1 LFPVIASDNVRSV
14 DIVTLAQ
21 IVTSVTNLLFVIV
34 LAAGYYFTW
43 RVSQTTLEE
52 MRAQRTAMGRPLVI
66 VQEDYES
73 LPELDVAIRNVSEG
87 AARDIEFDFSVPIES
102 SNGFVLSDLPY
113 FKYGLDFLPPNG
125 EITCYWDELD
135 SLLPFLESKDLRNGI
150 HVTVTYKD
158 LTGDSYQSQWR
169 LNPFLYKDTRL
180 VRRKGMVDLV
190 NAVERLALSKD
201 GSSSQA
207 PVPKQTSGQES

>member
-1 LFPVIASDNVRSV
+1 M
-14 DIVTLAQ
+14 
-21 IVTSVTNLLFVIV
+21 
-34 LAAGYYFTW
+34 AGKPDH
-43 RVSQTTLEE
+43 
-52 MRAQRTAMGRPLVI
+52 AGGDAGPAHGDGRPLVI

-87 AARDIEFDFSVPIES
+87 AARDIVFEFSEPIES
-102 SNGFVLSDLPY
+102 SNGFVVSELPY

-135 SLLPFLESKDLRNGI
+135 SLLPFLESKNLRNGI
-150 HVTVTYKD
+150 HVTVNYKD

-180 VRRKGMVDLV
+180 CSQVQD
-190 NAVERLALSKD
+190 RL
-201 GSSSQA
+201 
-207 PVPKQTSGQES
+207 PVPH

>member
-1 LFPVIASDNVRSV
+1 M
-14 DIVTLAQ
+14 DILTVAQ
-21 IVTSVTNLLFVIV
+21 VVTSVTNLMFVIV
-34 LAAGYYFTW
+34 LAGGYYFTW

-73 LPELDVAIRNVSEG
+73 LPELDVVIRNVSEG
-87 AARDIEFDFSVPIES
+87 AAKDIEFDFSVPIES
-102 SNGFVLSDLPY
+102 SNGFVVSDLPY

-135 SLLPFLESKDLRNGI
+135 SLLPFLESKNLHNGI
-150 HVTVTYKD
+150 HVTVRYKD

-190 NAVERLALSKD
+190 NAVERMARSRD
-201 GSSSQA
+201 GGPNQA
-207 PVPKQTSGQES
+207 SPPHQTSGRKG

>member
-1 LFPVIASDNVRSV
+1 V

-21 IVTSVTNLLFVIV
+21 VVTSVTNLLFVIV

-43 RVSQTTLEE
+43 RVSQTTLQE
-52 MRAQRTAMGRPLVI
+52 MPAQRTAMARPLV
-66 VQEDYES
+66 VVEEDYDG

-87 AARDIEFDFSVPIES
+87 AARNIKFEFSAPIES
-102 SNGFVLSDLPY
+102 SNGFVVSDLPY

-135 SLLPFLESKDLRNGI
+135 SLLPYLESKNLQSGI
-150 HVTVTYKD
+150 HVTARYRD
-158 LTGDSYQSQWR
+158 LSGELYHSQWR

-180 VRRKGMVDLV
+180 VRRKSMGDLV
-190 NAVERLALSKD
+190 NAVERLARSKD
-201 GSSSQA
+201 A
-207 PVPKQTSGQES
+207 DSGRTLIPDPTPDRENP

>member
-1 LFPVIASDNVRSV
+1 M

-21 IVTSVTNLLFVIV
+21 VVTSITNLLFVIV

-43 RVSQTTLEE
+43 RVSQTTLHE
-52 MRAQRTAMGRPLVI
+52 MRSQRTAMGRPLVI

-87 AARDIEFDFSVPIES
+87 AARDIEFQFSAPIES
-102 SNGFVLSDLPY
+102 SNGFVVSDLPY
-113 FKYGLDFLPPNG
+113 FKYGLDFLPPQG

-135 SLLPFLESKDLRNGI
+135 SLLPYLEANNLENGI
-150 HVTVTYKD
+150 HVTVRYRD
-158 LTGDSYQSQWR
+158 LSGAQYQSQWR

-180 VRRKGMVDLV
+180 VRRKGMGDLV
-190 NAVERLALSKD
+190 NAVERMARSND
-201 GSSSQA
+201 GGSGQTLF
-207 PVPKQTSGQES
+207 PDPPKQENT

>member
-1 LFPVIASDNVRSV
+1 V

-21 IVTSVTNLLFVIV
+21 VITSVTNLLFVIV

-87 AARDIEFDFSVPIES
+87 AARDIEFEFSVPIES

-135 SLLPFLESKDLRNGI
+135 SLLPFLESKDLTNGI
-150 HVTVTYKD
+150 HVTVRYKD

-190 NAVERLALSKD
+190 NAVERLALSND
-201 GSSSQA
+201 GSSSQT
-207 PVPKQTSGQES
+207 PVPKQTSSHEN

>member
-1 LFPVIASDNVRSV
+1 M
-14 DIVTLAQ
+14 DILTVAQ
-21 IVTSVTNLLFVIV
+21 VVTSVTNLMFVIV
-34 LAAGYYFTW
+34 LAGGYYFTW

-73 LPELDVAIRNVSEG
+73 LPELDVVIRNVSEG
-87 AARDIEFDFSVPIES
+87 AAKDIEFDFSVPIES
-102 SNGFVLSDLPY
+102 SNGFVVSDLPY

-135 SLLPFLESKDLRNGI
+135 SLLPFLESKNLHNGI
-150 HVTVTYKD
+150 HVTVRYKD

-190 NAVERLALSKD
+190 NAVERMARSRD
-201 GSSSQA
+201 GGPNQA
-207 PVPKQTSGQES
+207 SAPHQTSGHKG

>member
-1 LFPVIASDNVRSV
+1 M

-21 IVTSVTNLLFVIV
+21 VVTSVTNLMFVVV

-43 RVSQTTLEE
+43 RVSQTTLQE
-52 MRAQRTAMGRPLVI
+52 MRSQRTAMGRPLVI

-87 AARDIEFDFSVPIES
+87 AARDIEFEFSAPIES
-102 SNGFVLSDLPY
+102 SNGFVVSDLPY

-135 SLLPFLESKDLRNGI
+135 SLLPYLESRNLQNGI
-150 HVTVTYKD
+150 HVTVRYRD
-158 LTGDSYQSQWR
+158 LSGALYHSQWR

-180 VRRKGMVDLV
+180 VKRKGMVDLV
-190 NAVERLALSKD
+190 NAVERM
-201 GSSSQA
+201 SQNSDA
-207 PVPKQTSGQES
+207 DSGRPLVPNPPSEG

>member
-1 LFPVIASDNVRSV
+1 V

-21 IVTSVTNLLFVIV
+21 VITSITNLLFVIV
-34 LAAGYYFTW
+34 LALGYYFTW

-66 VQEDYES
+66 VQEDYDS
-73 LPELDVAIRNVSEG
+73 LPGLDVAIRNVSEG
-87 AARDIEFDFSVPIES
+87 AARDIEFEFSVSLES
-102 SNGFVLSDLPY
+102 SNGFVVSDLPY

-135 SLLPFLESKDLRNGI
+135 SLLPFLESRDLQNGI
-150 HVTVTYKD
+150 HVTVRYKD
-158 LTGDSYQSQWR
+158 LTGDSYRSQWR

-180 VRRKGMVDLV
+180 VRRKGMGDLV
-190 NAVERLALSKD
+190 NAVERLAMSND
-201 GSSSQA
+201 ASSSQS
-207 PVPKQTSGQES
+207 PVSGRTSDPES

>member
-1 LFPVIASDNVRSV
+1 LFPVVASDNVRPV

-21 IVTSVTNLLFVIV
+21 VVTSVTNLLFVIV
-34 LAAGYYFTW
+34 LAGGYYFTW

-66 VQEDYES
+66 VEDYES

-87 AARDIEFDFSVPIES
+87 AARDIEFDFSVPLES
-102 SNGFVLSDLPY
+102 SNGFVVSDLPY

-135 SLLPFLESKDLRNGI
+135 SLLPFLQSKDLQNGI
-150 HVTVTYKD
+150 HVTVRYKD
-158 LTGDSYQSQWR
+158 LTGDSYPSQWR
-169 LNPFLYKDTRL
+169 LNPFLYKDTHL
-180 VRRKGMVDLV
+180 GSQVQNDL
-190 NAVERLALSKD
+190 
-201 GSSSQA
+201 
-207 PVPKQTSGQES
+207 PVPH

>member
-1 LFPVIASDNVRSV
+1 M
-14 DIVTLAQ
+14 DILTVAQ

-34 LAAGYYFTW
+34 LALGYYFTW
-43 RVSQTTLEE
+43 RVTQTTLQE

-73 LPELDVAIRNVSEG
+73 LPELDVAIHNVSEG
-87 AARDIEFDFSVPIES
+87 AARDIEFEFSTPIES
-102 SNGFVLSDLPY
+102 SNGFVISDLPY
-113 FKYGLDFLPPNG
+113 FKYGLDFLPPNV

-135 SLLPFLESKDLRNGI
+135 SLLPFLESKDLQNGI
-150 HVTVTYKD
+150 HVTVRYKE
-158 LTGDSYQSQWR
+158 LPGDSSYHSQWR

-190 NAVERLALSKD
+190 NAVEGLAASED
-201 GSSSQA
+201 TSTSQTL
-207 PVPKQTSGQES
+207 VPERTSDRENC

>member
-1 LFPVIASDNVRSV
+1 M

-21 IVTSVTNLLFVIV
+21 VVTSVTNLLFVIV
-34 LAAGYYFTW
+34 LAGGYYFTW

-102 SNGFVLSDLPY
+102 SNGFVVSDLPY

-135 SLLPFLESKDLRNGI
+135 SLLPFLESQDLQNGI
-150 HVTVTYKD
+150 HVTVRYKD

-180 VRRKGMVDLV
+180 VRRKGMGDLV

-201 GSSSQA
+201 GRPNQTPA
-207 PVPKQTSGQES
+207 PKQTSGQDG

>member
-1 LFPVIASDNVRSV
+1 V

-21 IVTSVTNLLFVIV
+21 VVTSVTNLLFVVV

-43 RVSQTTLEE
+43 RVSQTTLQE
-52 MRAQRTAMGRPLVI
+52 MRSQRTAMGRPLMI

-73 LPELDVAIRNVSEG
+73 LPELDVAIRNVSGG
-87 AARDIEFDFSVPIES
+87 AARDIEFEFSAPIES
-102 SNGFVLSDLPY
+102 SNGFVVSDLPY

-135 SLLPFLESKDLRNGI
+135 SLLPYLESKNLQNGI
-150 HVTVTYKD
+150 HVTVRYRD
-158 LTGDSYQSQWR
+158 LSDALYQSQWR

-190 NAVERLALSKD
+190 NAVERMARSND
-201 GSSSQA
+201 GD
-207 PVPKQTSGQES
+207 SGQTLFPDSSKQENT

>member
-1 LFPVIASDNVRSV
+1 LFPVSASDNVRPV

-21 IVTSVTNLLFVIV
+21 IINSVTNLLFVIV
-34 LAAGYYFTW
+34 LAAGYCFTW

-73 LPELDVAIRNVSEG
+73 LPELDVAMRNVSEG
-87 AARDIEFDFSVPIES
+87 AARDIEFEFSVPIKS
-102 SNGFVLSDLPY
+102 SNGFVVSDLPY
-113 FKYGLDFLPPNG
+113 FKYGLDCLPPHG

-135 SLLPFLESKDLRNGI
+135 SLLPFLESKDLRNDI
-150 HVTVTYKD
+150 HVTVRYKD

-180 VRRKGMVDLV
+180 VRRKGMGDLV
-190 NAVERLALSKD
+190 NTVERLALSKD
-201 GSSSQA
+201 GNAERLERQ
-207 PVPKQTSGQES
+207 